1 MQILP
6 LPPPVTASPASL
18 VGVMSLGVAPAPQQ
32 HGNWLEPEPSVQGRK
47 LTSQAFVLGEG
58 PFLSYSS
65 CPTPQCSLLSNALP
79 RKAQQPSTKVLL
91 FNASL
96 SPQSPR
102 VGCFLSLPP
111 VLDSGQGQILAFV
124 TSIWA
129 VMTVLNAVGPCGLQ
143 YTMGTGT
150 FQKRRSQMSPQSSF
164 RHSPVAEGLQ
174 VGGYTPE
181 PEGQRGLLS
190 GTNIY
195 NSIGSVIL
203 STNTCG
209 EPSHSRSCAKH

>member
-1 MQILP
+1 MKAPLSLTLP
-6 LPPPVTASPASL
+6 VLPHSAVFWYC
-18 VGVMSLGVAPAPQQ
+18 
-32 HGNWLEPEPSVQGRK
+32 HRK
-47 LTSQAFVLGEG
+47 
-58 PFLSYSS
+58 
-65 CPTPQCSLLSNALP
+65 SNVLP

-111 VLDSGQGQILAFV
+111 VLDSGQGQGLALV

-150 FQKRRSQMSPQSSF
+150 FQKRWSLVPSILLPTQLR
-164 RHSPVAEGLQ
+164 ACGLVDTLQ
-174 VGGYTPE
+174 NQKVREVCCQGPIFTIA
-181 PEGQRGLLS
+181 L
-190 GTNIY
+190 
-195 NSIGSVIL
+195 
-203 STNTCG
+203 
-209 EPSHSRSCAKH
+209 